1 LNDTT
6 TSATSEAPL
15 VLTGIGRRFR
25 QRWALRGV
33 SLRVDRGD
41 VLALMG
47 RNGTGKSTLLRVVA
61 MLLRPSRGEGA
72 IFGYDMVREASSAR
86 GLVGLLGHDN
96 GLYEDLTAVENLRF
110 VLRMLGRPADD
121 AAIMSALSQVGLER
135 AARDRVRTFSS
146 GMQRRLAIARLRV
159 QAPPLLLLDEPYNSI
174 DSEGVQLVNE
184 LIAST
189 RRAGGAAIVVVHDVD
204 RVAGEAT
211 RWARLLEGRVETSD
225 EPVEEPL
232 NAARVEEVA

>member
-1 LNDTT
+1 MRIDQG
-6 TSATSEAPL
+6 E
-15 VLTGIGRRFR
+15 V
-25 QRWALRGV
+25 V
-33 SLRVDRGD
+33 
-41 VLALMG
+41 ALMG

-61 MLLRPSRGEGA
+61 MLLRPSRGQGSV
-72 IFGYDMVREASSAR
+72 FGFDLVREASAAR

-96 GLYEDLTAVENLRF
+96 GLYEDLTAIENLRF
-110 VLRMLGRPADD
+110 VLRMLGRPSND
-121 AAIMSALSQVGLER
+121 AAIMSALSYVGLER
-135 AARDRVRTFSS
+135 AARERVRTFSS

-159 QAPPLLLLDEPYNSI
+159 HAPPLLLLDEPYNSI
-174 DSEGVQLVNE
+174 DSDGVQLVND

-189 RRAGGAAIVVVHDVD
+189 RRAGGAALVVVHEVD

-225 EPVEEPL
+225 EPVEERV